1 MKKQIS
7 FTATMVWEVEDDEL
21 NEGETFDKFE
31 EIEDSDYDNV
41 GRPIYHLEDLGW
53 KIARKKVKDCEE

>member
-7 FTATMVWEVEDDEL
+7 FTATLVYKIDDEWL
-21 NEGETFDKFE
+21 DEGETMDKFE
-31 EIEDSDYDNV
+31 DFETDYDNV

-53 KIARKKVKDCEE
+53 KISRKKVKDCEE